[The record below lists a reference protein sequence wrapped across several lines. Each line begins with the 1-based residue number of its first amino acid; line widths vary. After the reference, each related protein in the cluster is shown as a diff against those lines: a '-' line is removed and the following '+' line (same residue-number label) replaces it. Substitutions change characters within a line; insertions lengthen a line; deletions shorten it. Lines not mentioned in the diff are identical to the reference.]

1 MTTTM
6 SSQRAYLRMSL
17 RLGRRARVARK
28 SNGALSWYVLTL
40 SLQITPTMTHDG
52 VCILILSLKHGA
64 PYPQDLQYV
73 QTVRRNLIP
82 QLSWPTI
89 KKNLE
94 YFSTRFPTRF
104 CKSKSGAKAAQWL
117 LTQVQDVVARANHA
131 SQTTTTTPAA
141 AAAVVVSV
149 APFKH
154 SKFGQKSIV
163 ARIQGRSNTTVIV
176 GAHLDSINVKKRK
189 TGRAP
194 GVDDNGS
201 GTFLLLECL
210 RVLLTDA
217 HVMSQQQ
224 HHGYGLEK
232 TIEFH
237 WYAAEEVGLRGSRD
251 VFRRYRREG
260 RRVWGVLQQDMV
272 GYTRGTLDAGK
283 EESFGLMTDFTH
295 AGLNAFVAQV
305 IHEVSLDF
313 FFYVLMYL
321 VAFCPPHVSHLSFS
335 KEDVFIF
342 IFISFLLFFL

>member
-1 MTTTM
+1 
-6 SSQRAYLRMSL
+6 
-17 RLGRRARVARK
+17 
-28 SNGALSWYVLTL
+28 
-40 SLQITPTMTHDG
+40 MTHDG

-131 SQTTTTTPAA
+131 SQTTTTTTAA

-217 HVMSQQQ
+217 H

-305 IHEVSLDF
+305 IHEYTDIS
-313 FFYVLMYL
+313 YVNSTCGY
-321 VAFCPPHVSHLSFS
+321 ACSDHVSATRNGFPASFVLESAPEYQNPYIHTPRDTMEHIDPAHVLQHGRLVLGFLYELGFS
-335 KEDVFIF
+335 K
-342 IFISFLLFFL
+342 